1 MIRNCAVAAI
11 LALGCAPAL
20 ISPVRAQEPD
30 GLKLPAGFHAQVV
43 TTGLTGLRH
52 IVVRDDHTI
61 YASVRGGGGRG
72 AGAQSPGTVALHL
85 DNDHKADKTDHFG
98 SITGGTGIR
107 IHGNWLYVSSTAEV
121 ARFALKK
128 GEDVP
133 SGAPEVIVTGMPTNG
148 FSNRIIA
155 FDGKGDLYVSVG
167 GSGNICTAPAGRGA
181 RPKGLNPCPGV
192 TDRGGVWKFN
202 PSKVGQKFPAD
213 GKQVATGLRES
224 VSMDYRQG
232 DAVYLFAQDR
242 ADTHITFPDV
252 FSEQDEDNLSE
263 ELFRFAGKDV
273 VNMGWPYTYY
283 DAVKKARI
291 MAPEYGGDGKI
302 GPPPGIY
309 ATPVL
314 ATHPSHTSP
323 IDLLFYYGRQFP
335 KSYRGGAFVARHGG
349 TGADLPQGH
358 NGYDVVFMPFT
369 ASGKPADPVPF
380 ADGFAGTTPLS
391 HNVSKAAYRPMGLA
405 TGPDGSLYLADSQKG
420 RIWRIYY
427 TGK

>member
-1 MIRNCAVAAI
+1 MIRKFAIAATI
-11 LALGCAPAL
+11 ALTCAPAL
-20 ISPVRAQEPD
+20 AQEPD

-43 TTGLTGLRH
+43 ATGLTGLRH

-72 AGAQSPGTVALHL
+72 AGAASPGTIALHL

-98 SITGGTGIR
+98 SVTGGTGIR
-107 IHGNWLYVSSTAEV
+107 IHGNWLYVSSTAEI
-121 ARFALKK
+121 ARFPLKK
-128 GEDVP
+128 GEAVP
-133 SGAPEVIVTGMPTNG
+133 SGAPEVIVTGMPTAG

-167 GSGNICTAPAGRGA
+167 GSGNICVDNPPRGQK
-181 RPKGLNPCPGV
+181 PKGLHPCPGV

-202 PSKVGQKFPAD
+202 ANKQGQKFPAD
-213 GKQVATGLRES
+213 GKQVATGLRDS

-232 DAVYLFAQDR
+232 DAVYLFMHDR
-242 ADTHITFPDV
+242 ADTHITWPDI

-263 ELFRFAGKDV
+263 ELHRFAGKDV

-283 DAVKKARI
+283 DSVKKARI

-314 ATHPSHTSP
+314 ATHPSHTAP
-323 IDLLFYYGRQFP
+323 LDLLFYYGKQFP
-335 KSYRGGAFVARHGG
+335 KSYRGGAFVVRHGG
-349 TGADLPQGH
+349 IGPDLPQGH
-358 NGYDVVFMPFT
+358 NGYDVVFIPFT
-369 ASGKPADPVPF
+369 ANGKPGAPVPF
-380 ADGFAGTTPLS
+380 IDGFAGTTPLS
-391 HNVSKAAYRPMGLA
+391 RNVSKATYRPGGA
-405 TGPDGSLYLADSQKG
+405 AVGPDGSLYIADTQKG
-420 RIWRIYY
+420 RIWRISY

>member
-1 MIRNCAVAAI
+1 MIRKFAIAATI
-11 LALGCAPAL
+11 ALTCAPAL
-20 ISPVRAQEPD
+20 AQEPD

-43 TTGLTGLRH
+43 ATGLTGLRH

-72 AGAQSPGTVALHL
+72 AGAGAGAASPGTIALHL

-98 SITGGTGIR
+98 SVTGGTGIR
-107 IHGNWLYVSSTAEV
+107 IHGNWLYVSSTAEI
-121 ARFALKK
+121 ARFPLKK
-128 GEDVP
+128 GEAVP
-133 SGAPEVIVTGMPTNG
+133 SGAPEVIVTGMPTAG

-167 GSGNICTAPAGRGA
+167 GSGNICVDNPPRGQK
-181 RPKGLNPCPGV
+181 PKGLHPCPGV

-202 PSKVGQKFPAD
+202 ANKQGQKFPAD
-213 GKQVATGLRES
+213 GKQVATGLRDS

-232 DAVYLFAQDR
+232 DAVYLFMHDR
-242 ADTHITFPDV
+242 ADTHITWPDI

-263 ELFRFAGKDV
+263 ELHRFAGKDV

-283 DAVKKARI
+283 DGVRKARV

-314 ATHPSHTSP
+314 ATHPSHTAP
-323 IDLLFYYGRQFP
+323 LDLLFYYGKQFP
-335 KSYRGGAFVARHGG
+335 KSYRGGAFVVRHGG
-349 TGADLPQGH
+349 IGPDLPQGH
-358 NGYDVVFMPFT
+358 NGYDVVFIPFT
-369 ASGKPADPVPF
+369 ANGKPGAPVPF
-380 ADGFAGTTPLS
+380 IDGFAGTTPLS
-391 HNVSKAAYRPMGLA
+391 RNVSKATYRPGGA
-405 TGPDGSLYLADSQKG
+405 AVGPDGSLYIADTQKG
-420 RIWRIYY
+420 RIWRISY